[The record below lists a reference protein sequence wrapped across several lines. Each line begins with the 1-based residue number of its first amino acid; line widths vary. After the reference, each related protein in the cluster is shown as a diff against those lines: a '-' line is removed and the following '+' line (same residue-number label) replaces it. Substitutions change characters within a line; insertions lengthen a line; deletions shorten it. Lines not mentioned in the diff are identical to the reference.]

1 MSIRVLGII
10 GSGQLGSLL
19 CQAAKKLNIK
29 TIVISDDENGP
40 AQNYYAGTVQCGVF
54 TPRNKGSVDSV
65 AIAES
70 VIDGLTSV
78 NEPGH
83 ASLFFRRFNTQEG
96 KELLTQAGDNLGGMT
111 GVIPRVGQINGP
123 TAVTEENNSHFVS
136 VVSCRFTA
144 V

>member
-1 MSIRVLGII
+1 MTLVNAR
-10 GSGQLGSLL
+10 
-19 CQAAKKLNIK
+19 AAMETAIK
-29 TIVISDDENGP
+29 TAVIAADDTVSVVFDNMPFTTPGKTKKYVLVSINFDQATIQP
-40 AQNYYAGTVQCGVF
+40 HGAAIDQYAGTVQCGIF
-54 TPRNKGSVDSV
+54 TPRNKGSAAAA

-78 NEPGH
+78 N
-83 ASLFFRRFNTQEG
+83 ASGYTDTYSV
-96 KELLTQAGDNLGGMT
+96 K
-111 GVIPRVGQINGP
+111 PRVGQVTGP